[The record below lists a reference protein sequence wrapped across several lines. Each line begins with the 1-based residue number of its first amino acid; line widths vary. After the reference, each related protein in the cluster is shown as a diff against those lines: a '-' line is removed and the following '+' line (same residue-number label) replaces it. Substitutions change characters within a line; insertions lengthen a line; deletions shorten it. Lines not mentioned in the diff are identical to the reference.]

1 MAAVSCAVFWEMGL
15 GEQHTAACAVLLAA
29 DTVAY
34 APCAEAEVSS
44 GQQRVCALY
53 ALEQQYFLS
62 EAAGA
67 IDGEL
72 LLADPPDGCSPF
84 VNSQQALR
92 KIVIIDRGKCT
103 FAEKVANAQSAG
115 ATAVIIANN
124 QPGEAFSMPGDL
136 SNISF
141 PAVMVAQSD
150 YVGLKAQLGNPAVV
164 KTGACLCLA
173 RVVPHV
179 SPAPRQ
185 VHVAGVNYTCNEEE
199 ETILSL
205 LGMKTSQL
213 NDRASI
219 VRLLGGGITASGP
232 YRRWICLSP
241 SHKSPR
247 S

>member
-1 MAAVSCAVFWEMGL
+1 MAAVSCAVFWEMGM

-72 LLADPPDGCSPF
+72 VLADPPDGCSPF
-84 VNSQQALR
+84 VNAQQALR
-92 KIVIIDRGKCT
+92 KIVIIDRGSCT

-150 YVGLKAQLGNPAVV
+150 YVGLKAQLGKPTVV
-164 KTGACLCLA
+164 KTGVCLA
-173 RVVPHV
+173 VLVSAACEPRAASSPCHRCELHV
-179 SPAPRQ
+179 
-185 VHVAGVNYTCNEEE
+185 
-199 ETILSL
+199 
-205 LGMKTSQL
+205 
-213 NDRASI
+213 
-219 VRLLGGGITASGP
+219 
-232 YRRWICLSP
+232 
-241 SHKSPR
+241 
-247 S
+247 

>member
-1 MAAVSCAVFWEMGL
+1 M
-15 GEQHTAACAVLLAA
+15 
-29 DTVAY
+29 AY

-72 LLADPPDGCSPF
+72 VLAVPSDGCSPF
-84 VNSQQALR
+84 VNAQHTQL
-92 KIVIIDRGKCT
+92 KIVIIDRGSCP

-150 YVGLKAQLGNPAVV
+150 CVGLKAQLGKPTVV
-164 KTGACLCLA
+164 KTGACLALL
-173 RVVPHV
+173 V
-179 SPAPRQ
+179 SCRMRAPRR
-185 VHVAGVNYTCNEEE
+185 VKPM
-199 ETILSL
+199 S
-205 LGMKTSQL
+205 
-213 NDRASI
+213 
-219 VRLLGGGITASGP
+219 
-232 YRRWICLSP
+232 
-241 SHKSPR
+241 
-247 S
+247 